1 MKLSKGLILPLMFAG
16 IATLASCGESG
27 TNWNA
32 KQKKQMIQSGGYAMP
47 KLPFKAELSL
57 PDVESGYISTT
68 SYSIVLGTGVKEKA
82 KDDFVTKML
91 DSEEWLEVDEGIY
104 AVPLSEDG
112 SLFAAIYDNFDTD
125 GTFMVLPMGT
135 GWAAAMHWFNLQ
147 AELFGLNKTYED
159 VFGTNAPE
167 FDHEDFMFWTSGVGE
182 VFDSKEWDSFIPMV
196 EAYDV
201 TTDETDAFKTALA
214 ASNYHIYGWT
224 RRSDGKQNDAV
235 YTNTDAT
242 IEGGYILQEIAGQG
256 TRPTGM
262 LVYLIDG
269 YTDAKYHTGDDIC
282 HPTEEGGT
290 EEGGTEQGA

>member
-1 MKLSKGLILPLMFAG
+1 MKLSKGLIFPLMFAG

-32 KQKKQMIQSGGYAMP
+32 TQKKQMIQSGGYAMP
-47 KLPFKAELSL
+47 KLPFKAELQL
-57 PDVESGYISTT
+57 PDIESGMIGTT
-68 SYSIVLGTGVKEKA
+68 SYSIILGTGVKEKA

-91 DSEEWLEVDEGIY
+91 DSEEWAEVDEGIY

-112 SLFAAIYDNFDTD
+112 SLFTVIYDDFDED
-125 GTFMVLPMGT
+125 GTFKVLPMGT

-147 AELFGLNKTYED
+147 AELFGLDKTYES

-182 VFDSKEWDSFIPMV
+182 KFNSAEWDEFIPMV

-201 TTDETDAFKTALA
+201 TTDEVDAFKTALA
-214 ASNYHIYGWT
+214 ASNYHIFGWT
-224 RRSDGKQNDAV
+224 RRDGSQNDGV
-235 YTNTDAT
+235 YTNSDAT
-242 IEGGYILQEIAGQG
+242 IEGGYILQEIPAQGSRPAGVI
-256 TRPTGM
+256 T
-262 LVYLIDG
+262 YLIDG
-269 YTDAKYHTGDDIC
+269 YTNAKYHTGDDIC

-290 EEGGTEQGA
+290 EQGGTEQGA